1 MNYQELEVKLLR
13 ADKGK
18 IIKKLEGIGAEY
30 KGTRI
35 QKIYT
40 YDCYS
45 PILMYK
51 LAIEDY
57 RITCSKNSLKKII
70 NIISYIKPVLNES
83 DKNIFNNV
91 LGCESIDEYIE
102 KNIENIDINKLMNEK
117 ILSVIDGTKDKFFKW
132 IRLREDVEKVELTVK
147 YIYNSKA
154 EYQIDDV
161 KEIEIV
167 VDNFE
172 TANKLVE
179 ELGYYKRKLV
189 EKKRTSYSLHGLQ
202 IEIDEWPLLE
212 PYVEIEGDNVKKIY
226 ELAEQLGYPEKLV
239 KVMNTEDVYLEKGV
253 DLSKYEIMTFEYQQ
267 LA

>member
-1 MNYQELEVKLLR
+1 
-13 ADKGK
+13 
-18 IIKKLEGIGAEY
+18 
-30 KGTRI
+30 
-35 QKIYT
+35 
-40 YDCYS
+40 
-45 PILMYK
+45 
-51 LAIEDY
+51 
-57 RITCSKNSLKKII
+57 
-70 NIISYIKPVLNES
+70 
-83 DKNIFNNV
+83 
-91 LGCESIDEYIE
+91 
-102 KNIENIDINKLMNEK
+102 MNEK